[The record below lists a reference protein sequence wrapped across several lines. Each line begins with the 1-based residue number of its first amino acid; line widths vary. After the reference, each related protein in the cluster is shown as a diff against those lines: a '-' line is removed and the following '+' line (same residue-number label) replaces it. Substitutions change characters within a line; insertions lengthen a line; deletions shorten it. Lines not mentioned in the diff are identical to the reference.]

1 MFGVRLSPV
10 STKNIMESP
19 SDIHRSGGGSFLR
32 NIPEVPVLHTGG
44 DRPSKLP
51 QRGMTLQKHGEVPF
65 DVERGNPGHPVP
77 HQLHRGCAV
86 ASLRNQ
92 RSEGI
97 PEVMAGRAS
106 QAGAGERT
114 IHKVRHTGAS
124 EPFVSASFLLDY
136 LGVIVQDLS
145 QTSQQVCGLRKDN
158 NRSLPLFPVA
168 QNHAVRYRPYIS
180 GYYFKYLMLP
190 LAVSH
195 QEMEHGKFSERLE
208 ISATGPRE
216 CPL

>member
-1 MFGVRLSPV
+1 
-10 STKNIMESP
+10 
-19 SDIHRSGGGSFLR
+19 
-32 NIPEVPVLHTGG
+32 
-44 DRPSKLP
+44 
-51 QRGMTLQKHGEVPF
+51 MTLQKHGEVPF
-65 DVERGNPGHPVP
+65 DVERGNPGYPVP

-114 IHKVRHTGAS
+114 IHKVRRTGAS

-180 GYYFKYLMLP
+180 GYYFKYLMSP